1 MRKHG
6 FISGFLFFFVQMI
19 SEKTN
24 ASGAFAYTKMTV
36 KYRYGTIFLN
46 KWRTSCTESRT
57 VYRRGRNEKTLCF
70 LLGGCG
76 RAKKEDAESGRESA
90 GLVIGFSQ
98 LGSESAWRL
107 GNTASMENAAREH
120 GISLV
125 VNNGMQK
132 QENQI
137 AAIRSFI
144 AYQVDVIVFAPIV
157 EEGWA
162 NVLQEA
168 KEAGIPV
175 IMMDRLINIKDSDL
189 YDAYIGPDHYL
200 EGVNAARFLM
210 KKAEEMQTAHDSA
223 AEEESGKIRIA
234 ELSGTE
240 GSSPMIS
247 RYKGFHDL
255 IDNDDRFEI
264 LETVSGDFL
273 RSKGRECMRSLLK
286 KYPGQ
291 IDVLYSHN
299 DAMTLGAIEV
309 MEEQGIEPGK
319 DIVIISVDGEQAA
332 VDLLKEGKIN
342 CVVECSPMLGEAVMD
357 LAEKIVSGQDYP
369 RVTHPAEG
377 CFTEYDDLS
386 SLAPRGY

>member
-1 MRKHG
+1 MDIKKWKPVRT
-6 FISGFLFFFVQMI
+6 FFTFLCLI
-19 SEKTN
+19 LCLLAAGCSN
-24 ASGAFAYTKMTV
+24 V
-36 KYRYGTIFLN
+36 KEPGKEN
-46 KWRTSCTESRT
+46 GSDTS
-57 VYRRGRNEKTLCF
+57 
-70 LLGGCG
+70 
-76 RAKKEDAESGRESA
+76 

-107 GNTASMENAAREH
+107 GNTASMENAAAAH
-120 GISLV
+120 GINLV

-137 AAIRSFI
+137 TAIRSFI

-157 EEGWA
+157 EDGWT

-168 KEAGIPV
+168 KDAGIPV
-175 IMMDRLINIKDSDL
+175 IMMDRVINVRDSDL
-189 YDAYIGPDHYL
+189 YNAYIGPDHYQ
-200 EGVNAARFLM
+200 EGVNAAKFLIR
-210 KKAEEMQTAHDSA
+210 KSEELQN
-223 AEEESGKIRIA
+223 EKIRIA
-234 ELSGTE
+234 EISGTE

-255 IDNDDRFEI
+255 IDNNDRFEV
-264 LETVSGDFL
+264 LETISGDFL
-273 RSKGRECMRSLLK
+273 RSKGRECMESLLR
-286 KYPGQ
+286 KYPDQ

-309 MEEQGIEPGK
+309 MEEHGIKPGK

-332 VDLLKEGKIN
+332 IDLLKEGKIN

-369 RVTHPAEG
+369 RITRPEESV
-377 CFTEYDDLS
+377 FTEYDDLS
-386 SLAPRGY
+386 DLPPREY